1 MAEAGMVAK
10 AKPPSATAPTNAY
23 LRFFIWRL
31 LSIRVRPNH
40 PFTINENAGRRVP
53 LLEDA
58 AFRHGSNFTRG
69 AMHQQ
74 AQEYRVRRGT
84 RYLSRKAERRLA
96 DLHNAVASTKSARL
110 KPNTEEST

>member
-1 MAEAGMVAK
+1 MAEAGTVAK

-58 AFRHGSNFTRG
+58 AFRRGSNFTKLYIEAPCINTRKNIACG
-69 AMHQQ
+69 A
-74 AQEYRVRRGT
+74 GPDT
-84 RYLSRKAERRLA
+84 
-96 DLHNAVASTKSARL
+96 
-110 KPNTEEST
+110 